1 MREGQ
6 KNYYCTGY
14 KQVPACTFSIWK
26 EVAGARVSTIDI
38 KLLVSGKPTGIK
50 KCMSKTGKR
59 FPAIF
64 ILEQDGKLAFRFPED
79 KPRHQPKARAGKGR

>member
-14 KQVPACTFSIWK
+14 KQVPPCTFSIWK
-26 EVAGARVSTIDI
+26 EVAGARVSTADI
-38 KLLVSGKPTGIK
+38 KLLVSGRHTGIK

-59 FPAIF
+59 FPAVF
-64 ILEQDGKLAFRFPED
+64 ILEKDGKLAFRFPED
-79 KPRHQPKARAGKGR
+79 KPRRPPKARAGK